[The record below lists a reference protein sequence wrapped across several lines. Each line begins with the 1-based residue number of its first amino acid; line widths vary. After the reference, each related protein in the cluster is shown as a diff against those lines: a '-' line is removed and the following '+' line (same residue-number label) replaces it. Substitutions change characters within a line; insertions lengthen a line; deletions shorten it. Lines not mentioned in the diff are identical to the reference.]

1 MDTELAALATSSA
14 TTIVTLL
21 TTDAWDQVKQKMTVL
36 WRRFKPDQAA
46 SIGIE
51 LARSRLEIQNADAAR
66 ARAITLDWESRLLR
80 LLATDAA
87 VAAELRDAV
96 AELRQLS
103 AGQQVQGAVSQHA
116 KDIRNSTVI
125 QIAGD
130 VHQQ

>member
-21 TTDAWDQVKQKMTVL
+21 TTDAWDQVKHKMTVL
-36 WRRFKPDQAA
+36 WRRFKPDQAD

-51 LARSRLEIQNADAAR
+51 LARSRLEIQNADAAT

-80 LLATDAA
+80 LLGADAA

-103 AGQQVQGAVSQHA
+103 TSQQVRGAVSQNA

-130 VHQQ
+130 VHQR